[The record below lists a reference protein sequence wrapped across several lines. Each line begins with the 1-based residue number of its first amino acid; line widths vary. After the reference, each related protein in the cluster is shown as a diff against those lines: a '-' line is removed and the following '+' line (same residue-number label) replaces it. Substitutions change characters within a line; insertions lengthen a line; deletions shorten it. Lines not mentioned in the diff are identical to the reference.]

1 MPFCQNC
8 GKEVEV
14 DARFCPKCGIPLQGK
29 AGKGDLF
36 IENIDVPFPDTE
48 TAALDIDIEIGG
60 RIKINPGEDSLLEGM
75 IEYDIPE
82 WKPRIETLGSL
93 VKLKQG
99 EGWRG
104 RIWRTPSNRWDV
116 KLGKVKPYSLDVKSG
131 ISHGEWNLG
140 GLPLT
145 ELVFN
150 TGVGDNIVTFK
161 EENPVEM
168 KRLRMT
174 AGVGQLGVEG
184 LLNARSQDMKISGGV
199 GGTKLNFT
207 GAELKQD
214 TYIKIEGGV
223 GGVSVEVNEDTPSIA
238 KVQGLTDVSARGTF
252 YRRSGSITNRVY
264 VNEAYA
270 EGVSPRLEFHI
281 TMGIGGVGL
290 RTV

>member
-1 MPFCQNC
+1 LPFCQNC
-8 GKEVEV
+8 GKEVEE
-14 DARFCPKCGIPLQGK
+14 DARFCPKCGIPLQVE
-29 AGKGDLF
+29 AGKGELF
-36 IENIDVPFPDTE
+36 IENLDIPFPEAE
-48 TAALDIDIEIGG
+48 TLALDIDIEIGG
-60 RIKINPGEDSLLEGM
+60 RIKINPGEDKLLEGT

-93 VKLKQG
+93 VKLRQG

-104 RIWRTPSNRWDV
+104 RIWRTPSNRWDMR
-116 KLGKVKPYSLDVKSG
+116 LGKAKPYSLDVKSG

-161 EENPVEM
+161 EENPMEM

-174 AGVGQLGVEG
+174 AGVGQLGAEG
-184 LLNARSQDMKISGGV
+184 LLNARAQDMRISGGV

-207 GAELKQD
+207 GAELKHN

-223 GGVSVEVNEDTPSIA
+223 GGASVEVNEDTPTIA
-238 KVQGLTDVSARGTF
+238 RVQGLTDVSARGTF
-252 YRRSGSITNRVY
+252 HRRSGSITNRVY
-264 VNEAYA
+264 VNEAYVDGA
-270 EGVSPRLEFHI
+270 SPRLEFNI